1 MNLQELINISRYFGA
16 NPDFILEG
24 GGNTSVKS
32 DHHLYIKASGVALA
46 DIRAS
51 GFVKLERK
59 ALARIRQKEYP
70 SDAQKREAE
79 VLDDILAARTVG
91 HSNKQPSV
99 ETLLHD
105 LLPQRYVVHSHPALV
120 NALTCARNGRG
131 EAKSLFG
138 ARALWIPSVKPGLT
152 LALTL
157 EKALADYVRLNQTSP
172 QIILLQNHG
181 MVIGADSPEEIKE
194 ITRSLIDKIESRITR
209 KPDYAYAQ
217 SACDHERITLIAPV
231 IRTLLL
237 KENGSSICV
246 FHTNREIARLVR
258 SRKDFEPLSSA
269 FTPDHIVY
277 SGHRALFI
285 PAASNMESQYQTITA
300 GLDAYIE
307 ENGCN
312 PRVIA
317 VQDLGIFT
325 WGNSKKEADAAFTLF
340 LDATAIAAYTES
352 FGGYQFMTPELITF
366 IREWEAEAFR
376 KSAALA
382 LGKSSGRRV
391 SEKIAIVTGGG
402 QGIGSGLAE
411 ALVEEGCNVIIA
423 DLAPDIAKKKA
434 ALLCENYAPGKAA
447 AVEVDVRDETSIK
460 KMIFHT
466 VAEYGGI
473 DILVSN
479 AGILKAGSLESLDA
493 ASFRSVTEVNY
504 TSYFLAAKHA
514 SRIMKLQHRFNK
526 KIHMDIIQINS
537 KSGLAGSNKNFA
549 YAGSKFGGIGLTQ
562 SFALELVEH
571 NIKVNSI
578 CPGNFF
584 DGPLWS
590 DPDKGLFIQYLK
602 ANKVPGAK
610 SVYDVRKH
618 YESAIPMKRGCRLK
632 DIVRALFYII
642 EQEYETGQA
651 IPVTGGQI
659 MLR

>member
-32 DHHLYIKASGVALA
+32 DRHLYIKASGVALA
-46 DIRAS
+46 GISAA

-70 SDAQKREAE
+70 ATAQKSEAE
-79 VLDDILAARTVG
+79 VLKDLLAARSAE
-91 HSNKQPSV
+91 HSNKRPSV

-105 LLPQRYVVHSHPALV
+105 LLPQLYVVHSHPAMV
-120 NALTCARNGRG
+120 NALTCARNGKR
-131 EAKSLFG
+131 EAESLFG
-138 ARALWIPSVKPGLT
+138 TRALWIPSVKPGLT

-157 EKALADYVRLNQTSP
+157 EKALVDYVRLNQPPP

-194 ITRSLIDKIESRITR
+194 ITRTLINKIESRITR
-209 KPDYAYAQ
+209 KPDYTYAP
-217 SACDHERITLIAPV
+217 SACDHERLTLIAPV

-237 KENGSSICV
+237 KEEQGSICI
-246 FHTNREIARLVR
+246 FHTNREIAGLVR
-258 SRKDFEPLSSA
+258 SRKHFEPLSSA

-285 PAASNMESQYQTITA
+285 PAASNMEEQYQTITA
-300 GLDAYIE
+300 GLAAYIE

-312 PRVIA
+312 PRVMAI
-317 VQDLGIFT
+317 QDMGIFT
-325 WGNSKKEADAAFTLF
+325 WGNSKKEAEAAYALF

-352 FGGYQFMTPELITF
+352 FGGYQFMAPELITF

-376 KSAALA
+376 KKAV
-382 LGKSSGRRV
+382 LGKNSGRRF

-402 QGIGSGLAE
+402 RGIGDGLAE
-411 ALVEEGCNVIIA
+411 ALVQEGCNVIIA
-423 DLAPDIAKKKA
+423 DLAPDIAQKKA
-434 ALLCENYAPGKAA
+434 AFLCKNYGPGRAA
-447 AVEVDVRDETSIK
+447 AVEVDVSDETSIK

-504 TSYFLAAKHA
+504 TGYFLATKHA
-514 SRIMKLQHRFNK
+514 SRVMKLQHRFNRK
-526 KIHMDIIQINS
+526 LHMDIIQINS

-610 SVYDVRKH
+610 SIDDVRKH
-618 YESAIPMKRGCRLK
+618 YESVIPMKRGCRLK
-632 DIVRALFYII
+632 DIARALFYII

>member
-1 MNLQELINISRYFGA
+1 MNLQELINISRYFGV

-24 GGNTSVKS
+24 GGNTSVKNEE
-32 DHHLYIKASGVALA
+32 HLYIKASGVALA
-46 DIRAS
+46 DISAG

-59 ALARIRQKEYP
+59 ALARIRQKKYP
-70 SDAQKREAE
+70 VAAQERETE
-79 VLDDILAARTVG
+79 VLKDLLAARSAE
-91 HSNKQPSV
+91 HSNKRPSV

-105 LLPQRYVVHSHPALV
+105 LLPQRYVVHSHPAMV
-120 NALTCARNGRG
+120 NALTCARNGKG
-131 EAKSLFG
+131 EAESLFG
-138 ARALWIPSVKPGLT
+138 ARVLWIPSVKPGLT

-157 EKALADYVRLNQTSP
+157 KKALEEYVRLNQTSP

-194 ITRSLIDKIESRITR
+194 ITRSLIDRIESRISR
-209 KPDYAYAQ
+209 KPDYAYAP
-217 SACDHERITLIAPV
+217 SACDHERVTLIAPV

-237 KENGSSICV
+237 QENQGSICV
-246 FHTNREIARLVR
+246 FHTNREIAGLVR

-285 PAASNMESQYQTITA
+285 PAASDMEEQYQIITA
-300 GLDAYIE
+300 ELTAYIE

-317 VQDLGIFT
+317 IQDLGIFT
-325 WGNSKKEADAAFTLF
+325 WGNSKREADAAYALF
-340 LDATAIAAYTES
+340 LDATAIAAYSES
-352 FGGYQFMTPELITF
+352 FGGCQFMSPQLITF
-366 IREWEAEAFR
+366 IREWEVEAFR
-376 KSAALA
+376 KKAAF
-382 LGKSSGRRV
+382 GKSSGRRF
-391 SEKIAIVTGGG
+391 SENIAVVTGGG
-402 QGIGSGLAE
+402 RGIGSGLAE
-411 ALVEEGCNVIIA
+411 ALVQEGCNVMIA
-423 DLAPDIAKKKA
+423 DLAPDIAQKKA
-434 ALLCENYAPGKAA
+434 ALLCKKFGPGKTA
-447 AVEVDVRDETSIK
+447 AVEVDVSNETSIK
-460 KMIFHT
+460 KMISHT

-479 AGILKAGSLESLDA
+479 AGILKAGDLESLDE

-504 TSYFLAAKHA
+504 TGYFLAAKHA

-526 KIHMDIIQINS
+526 KLHMDIIQINS

-590 DPDKGLFIQYLK
+590 DPDNGLFIQYLK

-610 SVYDVRKH
+610 SIGDVRKH
-618 YESAIPMKRGCRLK
+618 YESVIPMKRGCRLK
-632 DIVRALFYII
+632 DITRALFYII

>member
-1 MNLQELINISRYFGA
+1 MNLQELINISRYFGT

-46 DIRAS
+46 DITAG

-59 ALARIRQKEYP
+59 ALVRILEKEYP
-70 SDAQKREAE
+70 EDAQKREAE
-79 VLDDILAARTVG
+79 VLKDLLTARSAE
-91 HSNKQPSV
+91 HSNKRPSV

-105 LLPQRYVVHSHPALV
+105 LLPQRYVVHSHPAMV
-120 NALTCARNGRG
+120 NALTCARNGKDVA
-131 EAKSLFG
+131 ELLFG
-138 ARALWIPSVKPGLT
+138 TRALWIPSVKPGLT

-157 EKALADYVRLNQTSP
+157 KKALAEYSRLNQPNP

-181 MVIGADSPEEIKE
+181 MVIAANSPEEIKA
-194 ITRSLIDKIESRITR
+194 ITRSLINKIESRIIR
-209 KPDYAYAQ
+209 KPDYTYAP
-217 SACDHERITLIAPV
+217 SACDHERVTLIAPV

-237 KENGSSICV
+237 KENQGSICV
-246 FHTNREIARLVR
+246 FHTNKEIAGLVR
-258 SRKDFEPLSSA
+258 SRKNFEPLSSA

-285 PAASNMESQYQTITA
+285 PAASNMEEQYQIITA
-300 GLDAYIE
+300 GLTAYIQ

-317 VQDLGIFT
+317 IQDLGIFT
-325 WGNSKKEADAAFTLF
+325 WGNSKKGADAAFNLF
-340 LDATAIAAYTES
+340 LGATAIAAYAES

-366 IREWEAEAFR
+366 IREWEAETFR
-376 KSAALA
+376 KKTA
-382 LGKSSGRRV
+382 LGKSSDRRF
-391 SEKIAIVTGGG
+391 SEKIAVVTGGG
-402 QGIGSGLAE
+402 RGIGSGLAE
-411 ALVEEGCNVIIA
+411 ALVQEGCNVMIA
-423 DLAPDIAKKKA
+423 DLAPDIAQKKA
-434 ALLCENYAPGKAA
+434 ALLCKKFGPGKAA
-447 AVEVDVRDETSIK
+447 AVEVDVSDETSIK
-460 KMIFHT
+460 KMIIRT

-473 DILVSN
+473 DVMVSN
-479 AGILKAGSLESLDA
+479 AGILKAGSLESLDH

-504 TSYFLAAKHA
+504 TGYFLAVKHA

-590 DPDKGLFIQYLK
+590 DPEKGLFIQYLK
-602 ANKVPGAK
+602 ANKVPAAK
-610 SVYDVRKH
+610 SIDDVRKH
-618 YESAIPMKRGCRLK
+618 YESVIPMKRGCRLK
-632 DIVRALFYII
+632 DIARALFYII

>member
-24 GGNTSVKS
+24 GGNTSVKN
-32 DHHLYIKASGVALA
+32 DEHLYIKASGVALA
-46 DIRAS
+46 DIAAG
-51 GFVKLERK
+51 GFIKLERK
-59 ALARIRQKEYP
+59 ALARIRQKKYP
-70 SDAQKREAE
+70 SAAQKSEAE
-79 VLDDILAARTVG
+79 VLKDLLAARSAG
-91 HSNKQPSV
+91 HSNKRPSV

-105 LLPQRYVVHSHPALV
+105 LLPQRYIVHSHPAMV
-120 NALTCARNGRG
+120 NALTCARNGKR
-131 EAKSLFG
+131 EAESLFG
-138 ARALWIPSVKPGLT
+138 ARVLWIPSVKPGLT
-152 LALTL
+152 LALTI
-157 EKALADYVRLNQTSP
+157 EKALDEYVRLNQISP

-181 MVIGADSPEEIKE
+181 MVIGADSTEEIKE
-194 ITRSLIDKIESRITR
+194 ITRSLIDKIEGRISR
-209 KPDYAYAQ
+209 KPDYAYAP
-217 SACDHERITLIAPV
+217 SACDHERATLIAPV

-237 KENGSSICV
+237 KENQGSICV
-246 FHTNREIARLVR
+246 FNTNREIAGRVR

-285 PAASNMESQYQTITA
+285 PAASNMEEQYQTITA
-300 GLDAYIE
+300 GLTAYIE
-307 ENGCN
+307 NNGCN

-317 VQDLGIFT
+317 IQDLGIFT
-325 WGNSKKEADAAFTLF
+325 WGNSKKEADAAFTLL
-340 LDATAIAAYTES
+340 LDATAIAAYSES

-366 IREWEAEAFR
+366 IREWEVEAFR
-376 KSAALA
+376 KKAA
-382 LGKSSGRRV
+382 LGKRGGRF
-391 SEKIAIVTGGG
+391 SEKIAVVTGGAR
-402 QGIGSGLAE
+402 GIGGGLAE
-411 ALVEEGCNVIIA
+411 ALVEEGCNIIIA
-423 DLAPDIAKKKA
+423 DLAPDIAQKKA
-434 ALLCENYAPGKAA
+434 ALLCKKFGPGKAA

-460 KMIFHT
+460 KMIIRT
-466 VAEYGGI
+466 VAEYGGL

-479 AGILKAGSLESLDA
+479 AGILKAGSLESLDE
-493 ASFRSVTEVNY
+493 ASFRAVTEVNY
-504 TSYFLAAKHA
+504 TGYFLAAKHA

-526 KIHMDIIQINS
+526 KLHMDIIQINS

-590 DPDKGLFIQYLK
+590 DPDNGLFIQYLK

-610 SVYDVRKH
+610 SIDDVRKH
-618 YESAIPMKRGCRLK
+618 YESVIPMKRGCRLK
-632 DIVRALFYII
+632 DIARALFYII

>member
-1 MNLQELINISRYFGA
+1 MNLQELISISRYFGA

-24 GGNTSVKS
+24 GGNTSVKNEE
-32 DHHLYIKASGVALA
+32 HLYIKASGAALA
-46 DIRAS
+46 HITAG

-59 ALARIRQKEYP
+59 ALARIRQKKY
-70 SDAQKREAE
+70 SGDAQNKETE
-79 VLDDILAARTVG
+79 VLKDLLAARSAE
-91 HSNKQPSV
+91 HSNKRPSV

-105 LLPQRYVVHSHPALV
+105 LLPQRYVVHSHPAMV
-120 NALTCARNGRG
+120 NALTCARNGKG
-131 EAKSLFG
+131 EAESLFG
-138 ARALWIPSVKPGLT
+138 TKALWIPSVKPGLT

-157 EKALADYVRLNQTSP
+157 EKALADFVRLNQPPP

-181 MVIGADSPEEIKE
+181 MVIAADSPEEVKE
-194 ITRSLIDKIESRITR
+194 ITRSLINKIESRITR
-209 KPDYAYAQ
+209 KPDYACAP
-217 SACDHERITLIAPV
+217 SACDHERVTLIAPV

-237 KENGSSICV
+237 KENQGSICV
-246 FHTNREIARLVR
+246 FNTNREIAGLVR

-285 PAASNMESQYQTITA
+285 PAASNMEEQYQTIIA
-300 GLDAYIE
+300 GLTAYIE
-307 ENGCN
+307 DNGCN
-312 PRVIA
+312 PKVIA

-325 WGNSKKEADAAFTLF
+325 WGNSKKEAESAYALF

-376 KSAALA
+376 IKEA
-382 LGKSSGRRV
+382 LGKSSGRRFF
-391 SEKIAIVTGGG
+391 EKIAVVTGGG
-402 QGIGSGLAE
+402 RGIGGGLAE
-411 ALVEEGCNVIIA
+411 ALVQEGCNVIIA
-423 DLAPDIAKKKA
+423 DLAPDMAQIKT
-434 ALLCENYAPGKAA
+434 ALLCKNYGPGKAA
-447 AVEVDVRDETSIK
+447 AIEVDVSDETSIK

-473 DILVSN
+473 DIMVSN

-493 ASFRSVTEVNY
+493 TSFRSVTEVNY
-504 TSYFLAAKHA
+504 TGYFLAAKHA

-526 KIHMDIIQINS
+526 KIHMDIVQINS

-549 YAGSKFGGIGLTQ
+549 YSGSKFGGIGLTQ

-590 DPDKGLFIQYLK
+590 DPEKGLFIQYLK

-610 SVYDVRKH
+610 SIADVRKY
-618 YESAIPMKRGCRLK
+618 YESVIPMKRGCRLK
-632 DIVRALFYII
+632 DIARALFYII

>member
-46 DIRAS
+46 DITAG

-59 ALARIRQKEYP
+59 ALVMILEKEYP
-70 SDAQKREAE
+70 EDAQKREAE
-79 VLDDILAARTVG
+79 VLKDLLAARSAE
-91 HSNKQPSV
+91 HSNKRPSV

-105 LLPQRYVVHSHPALV
+105 LLPQRYVVHSHPAMV
-120 NALTCARNGRG
+120 NALTCARNGKD
-131 EAKSLFG
+131 EAELLFG
-138 ARALWIPSVKPGLT
+138 TRALWIPSVKPGLT

-157 EKALADYVRLNQTSP
+157 EKTLAEYSRLNQPPP

-181 MVIGADSPEEIKE
+181 MVIAANSPEKIKE
-194 ITRSLIDKIESRITR
+194 ITCSLIDKIESRITR
-209 KPDYAYAQ
+209 KPDYTP
-217 SACDHERITLIAPV
+217 SACDHERVTLIAPV

-237 KENGSSICV
+237 KENQGSICV
-246 FHTNREIARLVR
+246 FHTNKEIAGLVR
-258 SRKDFEPLSSA
+258 SRKDFKPLSSA

-285 PAASNMESQYQTITA
+285 PAASNMEEQYQTITA
-300 GLDAYIE
+300 GLTAYIQ

-317 VQDLGIFT
+317 IQDLGIFT
-325 WGNSKKEADAAFTLF
+325 WGNSKKEADAAFALF
-340 LDATAIAAYTES
+340 LDATAIAAYAES
-352 FGGYQFMTPELITF
+352 FGGYQFMDPELITF
-366 IREWEAEAFR
+366 IREWEAETFR
-376 KSAALA
+376 KKAA
-382 LGKSSGRRV
+382 LGKSSDRRF
-391 SEKIAIVTGGG
+391 SEKIAVVTGGG
-402 QGIGSGLAE
+402 RGIGSGLAE
-411 ALVEEGCNVIIA
+411 ALVQEGCNVMIA
-423 DLAPDIAKKKA
+423 DLAPDIAQKKA
-434 ALLCENYAPGKAA
+434 ALLCNNYGPGKAT
-447 AVEVDVRDETSIK
+447 AVEVDVSDETSIK
-460 KMIFHT
+460 KMIFRT
-466 VAEYGGI
+466 VAEYGSI

-479 AGILKAGSLESLDA
+479 AGILKAGSLESLDLVD
-493 ASFRSVTEVNY
+493 FHSVTEVNY
-504 TSYFLAAKHA
+504 IGYFLAAKHA

-526 KIHMDIIQINS
+526 KLHMDIIQINS

-562 SFALELVEH
+562 SFALELVDH

-590 DPDKGLFIQYLK
+590 DPEKGLFIQYLK

-610 SVYDVRKH
+610 SIGDVRKH
-618 YESAIPMKRGCRLK
+618 YESVIPMKRGCRLK
-632 DIVRALFYII
+632 DITRALFYVI